1 MEVLTTVEERMS
13 LDGPLIGLCRN
24 SYGTQTTDPF
34 KKMKTLCFSLLS
46 VLLHLLC
53 LAYFIFLFYFWLFL
67 MVFLIYVSGQ
77 SYLL

>member
-46 VLLHLLC
+46 LLLNLIC
-53 LAYFIFLFYFWLFL
+53 LAFLFVCFIFLVIFDGFP
-67 MVFLIYVSGQ
+67 
-77 SYLL
+77 YLC